1 MRVINT
7 VLVTSSDDNV
17 DDTDNDN
24 DNGND
29 ANYFDD
35 NDDDDDH
42 HHTCVKLRGTH
53 VDSTG
58 THGVRTTPADR
69 GNVNINNCH
78 SSAPPIDSLLENN
91 SFWRTYTVYK
101 SLADGHCLLHSVVSS
116 YNSQLNT
123 MGELTMAKLQLK
135 MYNVMN

>member
-29 ANYFDD
+29 ENYFDD
-35 NDDDDDH
+35 NDDDDH

-53 VDSTG
+53 VDSTS
-58 THGVRTTPADR
+58 THGVGTTPADR

-78 SSAPPIDSLLENN
+78 SSAPPIDSLLANN

-116 YNSQLNT
+116 YNSQLIT